1 MGTIRPSSPFERAL
15 ARLIQAAYKRRI
27 QSVVETVLTWMSE
40 EMLSPSECIGD
51 QRAALWTSEN

>member
-40 EMLSPSECIGD
+40 EMLSPSERVGD